1 MLQKEELCMNDQIIE
16 HQEERLFNPGFIS
29 ITIINFIV
37 FLVYYCFVVIT
48 ASYATKELHST
59 VAEAGFATGI
69 YIIGTLFARLIMG
82 QRLELIGRKE
92 VLRYGAIFYFLTT

>member
-37 FLVYYCFVVIT
+37 FLVY
-48 ASYATKELHST
+48 
-59 VAEAGFATGI
+59 
-69 YIIGTLFARLIMG
+69 
-82 QRLELIGRKE
+82 
-92 VLRYGAIFYFLTT
+92 